1 MCVFSCS
8 GFSSF
13 LSAGVTAFPSGL
25 RFRGPTPREARAAC
39 APAPRPRG
47 SAWFRV
53 DSECGRGYD
62 RVAAPSPALEP
73 ESPEADLK
81 IALDQDV
88 T

>member
-1 MCVFSCS
+1 MPFSPAVVFSFSWCGGHRVFFRS
-8 GFSSF
+8 G
-13 LSAGVTAFPSGL
+13 A
-25 RFRGPTPREARAAC
+25 PTPGKALAAC